1 MIFNIPLFQ
10 WNLFQTFEK
19 ELVSSGY
26 SFRAY
31 PSTVPS
37 TNLFASVIQT
47 NVQSYVRFIHSI
59 YRVDVDSDV
68 YYFFFRNARNP
79 DDGSFTWPSS
89 LEIVKVSNGHAA
101 TLIKFHYFGNKPDG
115 ILSTQM
121 NPYYDDKEVMKQDI
135 KKLTSFFFQEFM
147 RVII

>member
-68 YYFFFRNARNP
+68 YYLLN
-79 DDGSFTWPSS
+79 GWIT
-89 LEIVKVSNGHAA
+89 VGKV
-101 TLIKFHYFGNKPDG
+101 T
-115 ILSTQM
+115 T
-121 NPYYDDKEVMKQDI
+121 EVLQP
-135 KKLTSFFFQEFM
+135 
-147 RVII
+147 